1 MRITL
6 LKRAAMVDDFK
17 NKRLSDITIYGKP
30 TGAVCTVYTVGTA
43 SHFIN
48 GNNHDIND
56 VLSKHLT
63 ELGITGVVIVHHK
76 KMARGVSKWL
86 NYNLTHLD
94 IDTWKDDIIIYT
106 LDQSKYESDLVE
118 IRPTA
123 VYNVDLESVGS
134 VNDEMSRQTPNFDG
148 MIVSANHETKG
159 QVFYHLVPNRY
170 IDGKIVALC
179 GPEDG
184 PLAGFVVS
192 VNFQGMDHT
201 VVIRR
206 LPPWLTERDAE
217 GKWQYLDKNCIV
229 QYTSYTPGSRICN
242 FSSPILFEIPGI
254 QQ

>member
-43 SHFIN
+43 SHIIN

-63 ELGITGVVIVHHK
+63 DLGISGAVIVHHK

-86 NYNLTHLD
+86 NYNLTNLD
-94 IDTWKDDIIIYT
+94 ISVWKDDIIVYT
-106 LDQSKYESDLVE
+106 LDQNKYESDLVE

-123 VYNVDLESVGS
+123 VYDVDLESVGS
-134 VNDEMSRQTPNFDG
+134 VNDEMSRQTANFDG
-148 MIVSANHETKG
+148 MIVSANHVSKG
-159 QVFYHLVPNRY
+159 RLYYHLVPNRY
-170 IDGKIVALC
+170 IDGMIVALC

-184 PLAGFVVS
+184 PLAGFVVN
-192 VNFQGMDHT
+192 VNFQDMDHT

-206 LPPWLTERDAE
+206 IPPWILERDVE
-217 GKWQYLDKNCIV
+217 EKQKYLDKDCIV

-242 FSSPILFEIPGI
+242 FSSPILFEVKGL